1 MDEMYKMSQ
10 SLHIYSVIGLI
21 IILLV
26 MLLMHKTKGDFK
38 GFTKKINILMIFH
51 ITLASAVVLTGTIM
65 MAVKHLSLTPANLL
79 MIVSIFIIS
88 ALEIK
93 RNKALAKVI
102 KYKQMNEEVYKKV
115 GLKYQTIEFIL
126 LLIVGAFSGMANAVS
141 F

>member
-1 MDEMYKMSQ
+1 MYKMSQ

-102 KYKQMNEEVYKKV
+102 KYKQMNEEVYKTV

>member
-10 SLHIYSVIGLI
+10 SLHIYSVIGLMI
-21 IILLV
+21 VLLI

-38 GFTKKINILMIFH
+38 SFTKKINILMIFY
-51 ITLASAVVLTGTIM
+51 ISVGSAVVLTGTIM

-102 KYKQMNEEVYKKV
+102 KYKVMNEEVYKTM
-115 GLKYQTIEFIL
+115 GIKYQTIEFIL
-126 LLIVGAFSGMANAVS
+126 LLAVGAFSGMANAVS